1 VLQLTLHASSYD
13 WRFVPIAGQ
22 TFTDSGSAS
31 CHGKPGSGG
40 SSGDTL
46 APSVP
51 TGVAAKPVSSSEIDL
66 SWNPSTDTGG
76 SGLAGYRVYDGGN
89 LVGTS
94 SSTSFRHT
102 GLAAGSTHSYTV
114 AAYDNAGNA
123 SSQSSPAVQ
132 ATTSSS
138 SGGGAATLTF
148 KPVADSYVN
157 SANPSTNY
165 GSSTALR
172 VDAASSSVMRSYLRF
187 SLAGLSGTVTKAI
200 LKIYANSSQPTGFAV
215 DGVSNDTWGEKT
227 ITYSNAPSPGS
238 QLGTSGAV
246 SSGSYVSVDVT
257 SYVRGNGDFNFAL
270 AGLSSTQISL
280 ASREASN
287 PPQLVVTTG

>member
-1 VLQLTLHASSYD
+1 
-13 WRFVPIAGQ
+13 
-22 TFTDSGSAS
+22 
-31 CHGKPGSGG
+31 
-40 SSGDTL
+40 
-46 APSVP
+46 VP